1 MSHSRTVLL
10 VGEGNFSFSASLCWM
25 GKVTATCP
33 QRQEEVLLF
42 EGAASNISSI
52 TDSGG
57 SVLFEVDCTRLAEC
71 PALRG
76 RLFDRVLFNFPHCGR
91 KSGVKKNKELLRNFF
106 LSSVQVLTKDGE
118 VHVSLCNGQGGT
130 PADEPR
136 REWHNSWQVVAMAAE
151 AGLILSAVYP
161 FDSNSPQGYKCT
173 GYRSQ
178 DKGFRVEKALLHVF
192 TRSQEYASPV
202 RVEVEES
209 VEGEKIHYSA
219 PAELSDFLFRKF
231 LCLDSVHPVKLVQD
245 FLLER
250 LREKWPV
257 SMTTESIPY
266 FIPAKRLQASRCG
279 VDISQCYWVLP
290 KDFRFGDDVGSL
302 HTLTHLWSVSSTKE
316 DRAKSK
322 RAENFWSAS
331 LDLEVDLDFYV
342 LRPSLL
348 PYAEELLVT
357 KQNRKKDVGPQRKS
371 EEAEE
376 RDGLEGNEF
385 SEGLQD
391 APGTLYGVSE
401 VVFRNVPISLWGLP
415 AFHELV
421 LRGVFPS
428 ECEPVKQLG
437 HQLDSLLAPFDV
449 SITTEGEVLHL
460 TAQPMGILGFVKFV
474 NNRKA
479 SEMNEGRDS
488 VKRRRETWRLRRSV
502 SEAGEAA
509 DRTRTA
515 RTFQQNPGLRKMRK
529 PGMTLKPQRLAQSQS
544 VEEVRFGLPKA
555 QQPLNACSPRASVRL
570 YSATSPTAMRRS
582 TTGNRCTTCCTGQEC
597 KHGNILPCTL
607 SGPTHTYGYMPC
619 LLVYM
624 PTSCKQ
630 TRCWCSTLCVVSSP
644 SAAAFVNS
652 TSTRLFVRSLAC
664 MWVV

>member
-106 LSSVQVLTKDGE
+106 LSCVQVLTKDGE

-161 FDSNSPQGYKCT
+161 FDSSSPQGYKCT

-192 TRSQEYASPV
+192 TRSQAYAFPV
-202 RVEVEES
+202 RVEVEEV

-245 FLLER
+245 FLLEG

-266 FIPAKRLQASRCG
+266 FIPAKRLQASSCG

-357 KQNRKKDVGPQRKS
+357 KQDRKKDVGPQRKS
-371 EEAEE
+371 EEADK
-376 RDGLEGNEF
+376 RAGLEGNEF

-437 HQLDSLLAPFDV
+437 HQLESLLAPFDV

-460 TAQPMGILGFVKFV
+460 TAQPMGILGKVFATHSADTDKPIGV
-474 NNRKA
+474 NVSLNLDLLA
-479 SEMNEGRDS
+479 LLLFSLPD
-488 VKRRRETWRLRRSV
+488 WRLLWTHDQRFLKQFSSRPPPGTPCRPLSLFPEPIRFDISFWTGPTWDEKRFHAAV
-502 SEAGEAA
+502 REACLG
-509 DRTRTA
+509 
-515 RTFQQNPGLRKMRK
+515 
-529 PGMTLKPQRLAQSQS
+529 S
-544 VEEVRFGLPKA
+544 VELVKLIDTFSHPDLSQTSYCYRLTYHSHTHALSHTQALHFHKQLESLLSSR
-555 QQPLNACSPRASVRL
+555 LNVTIR
-570 YSATSPTAMRRS
+570 
-582 TTGNRCTTCCTGQEC
+582 
-597 KHGNILPCTL
+597 
-607 SGPTHTYGYMPC
+607 
-619 LLVYM
+619 
-624 PTSCKQ
+624 
-630 TRCWCSTLCVVSSP
+630 
-644 SAAAFVNS
+644 
-652 TSTRLFVRSLAC
+652 
-664 MWVV
+664 

>member
-52 TDSGG
+52 TDSGTYASGRALHKRFPWPTVASLIPLLLPSFCGACSSGG

-391 APGTLYGVSE
+391 APGTLYG
-401 VVFRNVPISLWGLP
+401 
-415 AFHELV
+415 
-421 LRGVFPS
+421 
-428 ECEPVKQLG
+428 PVKQLG

-460 TAQPMGILGFVKFV
+460 TAQPMGILGKVFATHSADTDKLIGV
-474 NNRKA
+474 NA
-479 SEMNEGRDS
+479 SLNLDLLALLLFS
-488 VKRRRETWRLRRSV
+488 LPDWRLLWTHDQRFLKQFSSRPLPGTPCRPLSLFPEPIRFDISFWTGPTWDEKRFHAAV
-502 SEAGEAA
+502 REASLG
-509 DRTRTA
+509 
-515 RTFQQNPGLRKMRK
+515 
-529 PGMTLKPQRLAQSQS
+529 S
-544 VEEVRFGLPKA
+544 VEHVKLIDTFSHPDLSQTSYCYRLTYHSHTHALSHTQALHFHKQL
-555 QQPLNACSPRASVRL
+555 QSLLSSRLNVTIR
-570 YSATSPTAMRRS
+570 
-582 TTGNRCTTCCTGQEC
+582 
-597 KHGNILPCTL
+597 
-607 SGPTHTYGYMPC
+607 
-619 LLVYM
+619 
-624 PTSCKQ
+624 
-630 TRCWCSTLCVVSSP
+630 
-644 SAAAFVNS
+644 
-652 TSTRLFVRSLAC
+652 
-664 MWVV
+664 